1 MNAPVYKYLRDQ
13 KYTKIAIRFDRQR
26 RDRLIDPLFLQMG
39 IESYLIQKQQACR
52 IFERGA
58 KLIER

>member
-13 KYTKIAIRFDRQR
+13 KYLIAIRFDRQR

-39 IESYLIQKQQACR
+39 IESYLIRKQQACR